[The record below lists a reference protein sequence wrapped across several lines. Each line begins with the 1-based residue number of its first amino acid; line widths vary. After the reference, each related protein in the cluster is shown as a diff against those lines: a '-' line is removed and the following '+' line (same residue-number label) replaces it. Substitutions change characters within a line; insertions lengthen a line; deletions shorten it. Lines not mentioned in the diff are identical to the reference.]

1 MRRIAFCLLCFC
13 LLFTS
18 CEKSSEL
25 LPTDAD
31 DNFITSVVL
40 TVHGT
45 RYAALILD
53 NTITLSVPDTV
64 SLSKAT
70 ADVKY
75 TRSASVVP
83 KPETID
89 NWENELTFRVTSQS
103 GKAREYSY
111 RVVKGE
117 MTSVGSIELKS
128 NADVA
133 EFAKTKTTSVKGNLI
148 IGMDADAVEKVT
160 DITPLSILTEVT
172 GTIVIRRSFTG
183 SDLTGLENIK
193 NAGGLQI
200 GNPISS
206 FDSKKLELVSM
217 PALESISGDIMVCA
231 NTVKTLLFEKLTKVK
246 GSVICSSSAL
256 SGVDF
261 PSLDVVQGDFIVQTP
276 SDEKQHNGDFELLK
290 LPNLTEIGGTL
301 IAGSIETL
309 RGIQLP
315 RLKKANAIQFN
326 NLPEGF
332 SRLDMPSLEEVTREL
347 HIGGRETTKDNG
359 YSYVYNTTLKS
370 IDVGNLK
377 RVGSLTME
385 YFQELEI
392 PSSFFSSLIQIGQL
406 TLNVMLKLNSTL
418 DLSNTD
424 FVSVQGESAR
434 ISIDKTATRRYRT
447 PLNELRTKSEMS
459 NVDFFMNTLSP
470 IKFNFTTVGNL
481 VFYGTWAEEPI
492 SIPSLVKVEGN
503 LFIQSGDNILLPN
516 IKEVGG
522 YFFLNYAELEGVEE
536 VAFPNLERV
545 GGQLFLD
552 LSNETEVRKVNLEK
566 INAVGV
572 SSDVAYYTREVH
584 GTQYGSLGIHFNKN
598 GTVNLPSIETIG
610 GAGLSLRRID
620 EVNAPELR
628 NIDSCIYL
636 YSGKI
641 TPSLLNIPKLEV
653 LRGFYASSLRDFN
666 DFEKLSKFIKS
677 GQIESKEKWSI
688 SECGYNPTFD
698 NMKKGLY
705 TKELYDDYKAKNPNY
720 KD

>member
-13 LLFTS
+13 VLYTS
-18 CEKSSEL
+18 CKKSPEL

-45 RYAALILD
+45 RYAAVILD

-172 GTIVIRRSFTG
+172 GTIVIRPSFTG

-193 NAGGLQI
+193 KAGGLQI
-200 GNPISS
+200 GNPIRS

-217 PALESISGDIMVCA
+217 PALEVISGDIMVCA

-276 SDEKQHNGDFELLK
+276 SEEEQHNGDFSLLE

-301 IAGSIETL
+301 IARSIETL

-315 RLKKANAIQFN
+315 KLKKANAIQFN
-326 NLPEGF
+326 SLPDGF

-359 YSYVYNTTLKS
+359 WTYEYNTALKS
-370 IDVGNLK
+370 IDIGSLR

-385 YFQELEI
+385 NFGELEI
-392 PSSFFSSLIQIGQL
+392 PSSFFSSSIQVGQL
-406 TLNVMLKLNSTL
+406 TLNAMLKLEGTL
-418 DLSNTD
+418 DLSNVD
-424 FVSVQGESAR
+424 FVSVQGAPAR
-434 ISIDKTATRRYRT
+434 ISIDEMAEHKRT

-481 VFYGTWAEEPI
+481 VFYGTWAAEPI

-503 LFIQSGDNILLPN
+503 LFIQSADNILLPN
-516 IKEVGG
+516 IQEVGG
-522 YFFLNYAELEGVEE
+522 YFYLGYAQLDGVEE

-552 LSNETEVRKVNLEK
+552 LSDTRVRKVNLEK
-566 INAVGV
+566 IKAVGV
-572 SSDVAYYTREVH
+572 SSDVAYYTREVNERP
-584 GTQYGSLGIHFNKN
+584 YGSLGIHLYYTNV
-598 GTVNLPSIETIG
+598 TVNLPSIETIG
-610 GAGLSLRRID
+610 GAGLSLRYVH

-636 YSGKI
+636 LSGDI
-641 TPSLLNIPKLEV
+641 APSLLNTPKLEV
-653 LRGFYASSLRDFN
+653 LRGFSASNLRDFN
-666 DFEKLSKFIKS
+666 DFEKLSKFITS
-677 GQIESKEKWSI
+677 GQIESKEKWSV
-688 SECGYNPTFD
+688 SDCGYNPTFD
-698 NMKKGLY
+698 DMTKGFY
-705 TKELYDDYKAKNPNY
+705 TQKL
-720 KD
+720 KDEN

>member
-13 LLFTS
+13 VLYTS
-18 CEKSSEL
+18 CKKSPEL

-45 RYAALILD
+45 RYAAVILD

-172 GTIVIRRSFTG
+172 GTIVIRPSFTG

-193 NAGGLQI
+193 KAGGLQI
-200 GNPISS
+200 GNPIRS

-217 PALESISGDIMVCA
+217 PALEVISGDIMVCA

-261 PSLDVVQGDFIVQTP
+261 PSLDVVQGDFIVQTL
-276 SDEKQHNGDFELLK
+276 SEEEQHNGDFSLLE

-301 IAGSIETL
+301 IARSIETL

-315 RLKKANAIQFN
+315 KLKKANAIQFN
-326 NLPEGF
+326 SLPDGF

-359 YSYVYNTTLKS
+359 WTYEYNTALKS
-370 IDVGNLK
+370 IDIGSLR

-385 YFQELEI
+385 NFGELEI
-392 PSSFFSSLIQIGQL
+392 PSSFFSSLIRVGQL
-406 TLNVMLKLNSTL
+406 TLNAMLKLEGTL
-418 DLSNTD
+418 DLSNVD
-424 FVSVQGESAR
+424 FVSVQGAPAR
-434 ISIDKTATRRYRT
+434 ISIDEMAEHKRT

-459 NVDFFMNTLSP
+459 NVDFFISTESVF
-470 IKFNFTTVGNL
+470 KFNFTTVGNL
-481 VFYGTWAEEPI
+481 VFYNESWPVVPI

-503 LFIQSGDNILLPN
+503 LFIQSAGNILLPN
-516 IKEVGG
+516 IQEVGG
-522 YFFLNYAELEGVEE
+522 YFYLDCHELEVEE

-552 LSNETEVRKVNLEK
+552 LSIDTKVRKVNLEK

-572 SSDVAYYTREVH
+572 SSDVAYHTREVN
-584 GTQYGSLGIHFNKN
+584 GTQYGSLGIHLNEN

-620 EVNAPELR
+620 EVNALKLR
-628 NIDSCIYL
+628 SIDGCIYL
-636 YSGKI
+636 YGGKI
-641 TPSLLNIPKLEV
+641 TPSQLNIPKLEV
-653 LRGFYASSLRDFN
+653 LRGFNASYLRDFN
-666 DFEKLSKFIKS
+666 DFEKLSKFITS
-677 GQIESKEKWSI
+677 GQIESKEKWSV
-688 SECGYNPTFD
+688 SDCGYNPTFD

-705 TKELYDDYKAKNPNY
+705 TKEKYDKYKAEHSDYN
-720 KD
+720 D